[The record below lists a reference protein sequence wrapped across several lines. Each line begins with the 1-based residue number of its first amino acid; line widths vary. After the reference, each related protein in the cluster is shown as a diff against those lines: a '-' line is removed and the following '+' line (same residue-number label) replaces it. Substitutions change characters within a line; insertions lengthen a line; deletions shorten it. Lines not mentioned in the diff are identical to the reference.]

1 MPKPKT
7 RNPRPTRTKSGR
19 IAATAR
25 VAITGAD
32 APSAEKPARFEMVAY
47 TGEAMR
53 INCWSDPVV
62 VDLETADLSEQ
73 RIPALYDHWA
83 DLGSVVGQV
92 ESLAVE
98 DKKLVARGLF
108 TLPPSDP
115 KYGQSC
121 AERVLALAR
130 AGYQWQASVGADPST
145 VEEIKAGAVG
155 VANWGR
161 EYPGPCV
168 IGRGCKFRELSFV
181 VLGGDRRTS
190 VVTASIKGAAMTF
203 EHWLLAMGFDDAAAL
218 TEVQKANLMHKFH
231 DEYPDEST
239 DTETP
244 AEEPVAAA
252 EGDPEADKEK
262 DKVAAG
268 AKKPK
273 VAAGRDPVAAD
284 NARIAAN
291 RRRVGEIQA
300 LADEYRNPAMTA
312 NGRSVDIA
320 AHAIEQGWDRNR
332 TELAM
337 LRASRPSGPHLHVP
351 AAGQPLS
358 GERGERVIEA
368 ALCTALGQK
377 DAEKKFKPDVLE
389 AAHKQFKGRI
399 GLQQVLLFAAAQNG
413 YHAGPGE
420 RVSGGNVREVLAHA
434 FPRIKA
440 GASTVSLP
448 GIFSNVANKEL
459 LTGYMEEDQSWREV
473 AAVKPVTDF
482 KTVTSYRLLDNMAYD
497 KVGADGKIKHGSVS
511 EESYTRQAETYAKMF
526 ALTRRDIINDDL
538 GAFNDLRNRLGRG
551 AAQKFN
557 DVFWTEFLADHST
570 FFTAARGNYITGA
583 TTNLGTDGVGLALG
597 IKAFRQ
603 MSSPGGDGAKRI
615 GGNPE
620 ILIVPPELEGAA
632 EVLYRNQNLGA
643 VSSATANIYA
653 NKYRPVV
660 SAWLSDP
667 AFTGYST
674 TAWYL
679 FRSPGLMPMVVASFL
694 NGMEAPTVEDSD
706 ADFDTLGVQFRGYH
720 DFGCDKAEY
729 LCGVKSK
736 GAA

>member
-1 MPKPKT
+1 
-7 RNPRPTRTKSGR
+7 
-19 IAATAR
+19 
-25 VAITGAD
+25 
-32 APSAEKPARFEMVAY
+32 
-47 TGEAMR
+47 
-53 INCWSDPVV
+53 
-62 VDLETADLSEQ
+62 
-73 RIPALYDHWA
+73 
-83 DLGSVVGQV
+83 
-92 ESLAVE
+92 
-98 DKKLVARGLF
+98 
-108 TLPPSDP
+108 
-115 KYGQSC
+115 
-121 AERVLALAR
+121 
-130 AGYQWQASVGADPST
+130 
-145 VEEIKAGAVG
+145 
-155 VANWGR
+155 
-161 EYPGPCV
+161 
-168 IGRGCKFRELSFV
+168 
-181 VLGGDRRTS
+181 
-190 VVTASIKGAAMTF
+190 
-203 EHWLLAMGFDDAAAL
+203 
-218 TEVQKANLMHKFH
+218 
-231 DEYPDEST
+231 
-239 DTETP
+239 
-244 AEEPVAAA
+244 
-252 EGDPEADKEK
+252 
-262 DKVAAG
+262 
-268 AKKPK
+268 
-273 VAAGRDPVAAD
+273 
-284 NARIAAN
+284 
-291 RRRVGEIQA
+291 
-300 LADEYRNPAMTA
+300 
-312 NGRSVDIA
+312 
-320 AHAIEQGWDRNR
+320 
-332 TELAM
+332 
-337 LRASRPSGPHLHVP
+337 
-351 AAGQPLS
+351 
-358 GERGERVIEA
+358 
-368 ALCTALGQK
+368 
-377 DAEKKFKPDVLE
+377 
-389 AAHKQFKGRI
+389 
-399 GLQQVLLFAAAQNG
+399 
-413 YHAGPGE
+413 
-420 RVSGGNVREVLAHA
+420 
-434 FPRIKA
+434 
-440 GASTVSLP
+440 
-448 GIFSNVANKEL
+448 
-459 LTGYMEEDQSWREV
+459 MEEDQSWREV

-660 SAWLSDP
+660 SAWLSDT